1 MSITSSIPVNKNEEK
16 KSQAYVVDI
25 MLALIIR
32 EKCGAQ
38 GNYWSKIAQVEG
50 TYKSHQVH

>member
-1 MSITSSIPVNKNEEK
+1 MSITSSIPVKNEEK